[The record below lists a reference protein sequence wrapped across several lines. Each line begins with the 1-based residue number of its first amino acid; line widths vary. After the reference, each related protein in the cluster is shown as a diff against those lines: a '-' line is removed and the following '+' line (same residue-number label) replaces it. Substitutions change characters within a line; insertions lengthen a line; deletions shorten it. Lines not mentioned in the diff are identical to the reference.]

1 MYQIID
7 EAQNDLVTYDS
18 SKENTRTNNV
28 GLGSLNNNS
37 EI

>member
-1 MYQIID
+1 MYQTID

-18 SKENTRTNNV
+18 NKENTRKNNV